1 MGWFGPRPLIE
12 EDEFEWQ
19 LATFKWLL
27 ERFGGPDLIVEAESF
42 IPDERLFPVSSPT
55 RPGRASEYFD
65 HVRRLAGMEDWPC
78 RLEAGDE
85 DTPQQIAPGIAMVR
99 ETPGQPLGTFSVET
113 IGDKAE
119 CVIRYHPA
127 LVDDPAALIAT
138 FAHELS
144 HYLIHDRAE
153 APPGG
158 WELDELATDL
168 TAVYLGFGIFLA
180 NNAKQFEGFSSFDQ
194 MGWQSRRSGYLSE
207 AALVTALAIRE
218 RLGGRDPLQSAGPH
232 LKTYLQTD
240 LKKADAWLRKYCPD
254 VEAALAQVDLDD
266 FQPDEASSGS

>member
-1 MGWFGPRPLIE
+1 MGWFGPKPLIE

-19 LATFKWLL
+19 LATLKWLM
-27 ERFGGPDLIVEAESF
+27 ERFGGSDFISDTASF
-42 IPDERLFPVSSPT
+42 VPDESLFPVSSPT
-55 RPGRASEYFD
+55 RSGRASEYFD
-65 HVRRLAGMEDWPC
+65 LVRRMAGMENWPC

-85 DTPQQIAPGIAMVR
+85 DVPQQIAPGIAMVR
-99 ETPGQPLGTFSVET
+99 ETPAQPLGTFSVET
-113 IGDKAE
+113 AGDNAQ

-153 APPGG
+153 PPPGG

-168 TAVYLGFGIFLA
+168 TAVYLGFGIFMA
-180 NNAKQFEGFSSFDQ
+180 NNAKHFEGFSSFDQ
-194 MGWQSRRSGYLSE
+194 MGWQSRRTGYLSE
-207 AALVTALAIRE
+207 AALVTALAVRE

-232 LKTYLQTD
+232 LKSYLQAD

-254 VEAALAQVDLDD
+254 VDVAIAKVDLGD
-266 FQPDEASSGS
+266 FQPGEAPSES